1 MSRVIDCEIEPH
13 VRVFPD
19 AFVRSC
25 RIGSYSY
32 IAEDTRIANS
42 YVGRFCSIGPGC
54 RIGLA
59 KHPTRGFVST
69 SPVFFSTAKQCG
81 TSFVSTD
88 LFAESSSSPI
98 RIGNDV
104 WIGANVMIADAV
116 TIGDGAIVGA
126 GAVVVSDIPDYH
138 IYGGVPARLIR
149 RRFSENQ
156 VAFLREFKWW
166 EKEDSWIRQNHV
178 LFRDIE
184 QFVAQLG
191 STAPSSK

>member
-1 MSRVIDCEIEPH
+1 
-13 VRVFPD
+13 
-19 AFVRSC
+19 
-25 RIGSYSY
+25 
-32 IAEDTRIANS
+32 
-42 YVGRFCSIGPGC
+42 
-54 RIGLA
+54 
-59 KHPTRGFVST
+59 
-69 SPVFFSTAKQCG
+69 
-81 TSFVSTD
+81 
-88 LFAESSSSPI
+88 
-98 RIGNDV
+98 
-104 WIGANVMIADAV
+104 MIADAV